1 MAMLDERVYRD
12 ALGRTVYRV
21 VRDECRKVVY
31 DSADRLIGY
40 CTGDRTVDVNGE
52 LVANGEAPGALL
64 R

>member
-1 MAMLDERVYRD
+1 MFDERVYRD

-21 VRDECRKVVY
+21 VKDECAKAVY
-31 DSADRLIGY
+31 DGTDRLVGY
-40 CTGDRTVDVNGE
+40 CRGGRTVDVNGE

>member
-1 MAMLDERVYRD
+1 MFNERVYRD
-12 ALGRTVYRV
+12 AMGRIVYRV
-21 VRDECRKVVY
+21 VRDDRRKAVY

-40 CTGDRTVDVNGE
+40 CLGERTVDVNGD